1 MSFEKSLS
9 ILPHHDGSELYLS
22 SSSPKLEER
31 VTFKFRA
38 GSNFP
43 IEQAIL
49 RPSNGGKLRLR

>member
-1 MSFEKSLS
+1 MSSEKSLS

-22 SSSPKLEER
+22 TSSPTLQER

-43 IEQAIL
+43 IEQAL
-49 RPSNGGKLRLR
+49 S